1 MEGTAE
7 REIKGGVDLGR
18 VRAAIGPILSAHGV
32 ELSDLEFLT
41 ERAGWTLRVT
51 IERPGAS
58 DASGGITLDDCA
70 EVSRDVSQVL
80 DVEDLIPHHYNLEVS
95 SPGIERPLK
104 TEADFVRFRGK
115 PAKVK
120 LARPAP
126 DGQRLLRG
134 TLVEA
139 PAGAIAVIVDGK
151 RIEVPYGDVVA
162 ANLVF
167 ELETQP
173 KPTRKAK
180 TDKSG
185 GGAKPARSK
194 R

>member
-1 MEGTAE
+1 M
-7 REIKGGVDLGR
+7 
-18 VRAAIGPILSAHGV
+18 
-32 ELSDLEFLT
+32 
-41 ERAGWTLRVT
+41 
-51 IERPGAS
+51 
-58 DASGGITLDDCA
+58 
-70 EVSRDVSQVL
+70 
-80 DVEDLIPHHYNLEVS
+80 IPHHYNLEVS
-95 SPGIERPLK
+95 SPGVERPLK

-139 PAGAIAVIVDGK
+139 PPGAIAVIVDGK
-151 RIEVPYGDVVA
+151 RIEAPHGDVVA

-173 KPTRKAK
+173 KPKPARKAK
-180 TDKSG
+180 SDKSG
-185 GGAKPARSK
+185 GGGKPARSK